1 MIKIYVEGKSDKIFL
16 DLLCKNLK
24 IDEFETIPIGGN
36 NLSSSDL
43 KSIKEDISDMRIE
56 KICII
61 FDADDDYQ
69 KTKENLQQQ
78 LKNLQNEKIKI
89 FLFPNNKDN
98 KEIEILLT
106 KVAKYPHFITCFKEY
121 SKCLKDKGTI
131 LNEKELNKNLIYAY
145 NQACG
150 SGTKEICLDHYDL
163 DHEYIKPLIDFLKA

>member
-24 IDEFETIPIGGN
+24 IDEFETISIGGN

-78 LKNLQNEKIKI
+78 LKNLQNEKI
-89 FLFPNNKDN
+89 
-98 KEIEILLT
+98 
-106 KVAKYPHFITCFKEY
+106 
-121 SKCLKDKGTI
+121 
-131 LNEKELNKNLIYAY
+131 
-145 NQACG
+145 
-150 SGTKEICLDHYDL
+150 
-163 DHEYIKPLIDFLKA
+163 

>member
-24 IDEFETIPIGGN
+24 IDEFEIIPIGGN

-43 KSIKEDISDMRIE
+43 ESIKEDISDMRIE

-106 KVAKYPHFITCFKEY
+106 KIAKYPHFITCFKEY
-121 SKCLKDKGTI
+121 IKCLKDKGTI

>member
-1 MIKIYVEGKSDKIFL
+1 MIKICVEGKSDKIFL

-24 IDEFETIPIGGN
+24 IDEFETISIGGN

-69 KTKENLQQQ
+69 KAKENLQQQ

-106 KVAKYPHFITCFKEY
+106 KIAKYPHFITCFKEY
-121 SKCLKDKGTI
+121 IKCLKDKGII

>member
-24 IDEFETIPIGGN
+24 IDKFETIPIGGN

-106 KVAKYPHFITCFKEY
+106 KIAKYPHFITCFKEY

-131 LNEKELNKNLIYAY
+131 LNKKELNKNLIYAY

>member
-24 IDEFETIPIGGN
+24 IDEFETI
-36 NLSSSDL
+36 
-43 KSIKEDISDMRIE
+43 
-56 KICII
+56 
-61 FDADDDYQ
+61 
-69 KTKENLQQQ
+69 
-78 LKNLQNEKIKI
+78 
-89 FLFPNNKDN
+89 
-98 KEIEILLT
+98 
-106 KVAKYPHFITCFKEY
+106 YPHFITCFKEY

>member
-16 DLLCKNLK
+16 DLLYKNLK

-98 KEIEILLT
+98 KEIEI
-106 KVAKYPHFITCFKEY
+106 
-121 SKCLKDKGTI
+121 
-131 LNEKELNKNLIYAY
+131 
-145 NQACG
+145 
-150 SGTKEICLDHYDL
+150 
-163 DHEYIKPLIDFLKA
+163 